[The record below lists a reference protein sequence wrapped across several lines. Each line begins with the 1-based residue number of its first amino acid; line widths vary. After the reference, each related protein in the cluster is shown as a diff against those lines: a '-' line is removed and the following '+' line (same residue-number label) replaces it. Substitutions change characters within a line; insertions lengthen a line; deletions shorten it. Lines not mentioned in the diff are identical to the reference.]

1 MKYNKMNR
9 LEKKTNEKLKRED
22 ALHGDGLF
30 VFQNNT
36 KGTLDL
42 PKATASGKKRLEEG
56 EQFQGDSYFM
66 RLVPTML
73 RYIREIVPAGGPKN
87 NALVELKENTMPE
100 KLILDQPDRVTNQG
114 TVENVLAEPK
124 KQPLNESQPKQPQPD
139 VLLTEDPMDGVEIIL
154 NG

>member
-1 MKYNKMNR
+1 MNR
-9 LEKKTNEKLKRED
+9 YERKVNEKLKRED

-30 VFQNNT
+30 VFKNNT

-42 PKATASGKKRLEEG
+42 PKATASGKKHLAEG
-56 EQFQGDSYFM
+56 EEFQGDNYFM

-73 RYIREIVPAGGPKN
+73 RYIREIVPAGGPKT
-87 NALVELKENTMPE
+87 ALVELKENVMPE

-114 TVENVLAEPK
+114 TVENVVAEPK
-124 KQPLNESQPKQPQPD
+124 KQPLHENQPNKQAPD
-139 VLLTEDPMDGVEIIL
+139 ILLTEDPMEGVEIIL

>member
-1 MKYNKMNR
+1 MKPNKMNR
-9 LEKKTNEKLKRED
+9 IEKHANEKAKRDD

-56 EQFQGDSYFM
+56 EQFQGDNYFM

-73 RYIREIVPAGGPKN
+73 RYIREIVPAGGPK
-87 NALVELKENTMPE
+87 AVIELKENIMPE

-114 TVENVLAEPK
+114 TVENVVAEPK
-124 KQPLNESQPKQPQPD
+124 KQILRENQPNQPRPD
-139 VLLTEDPMDGVEIIL
+139 VLLTEDPMEGVEIIL